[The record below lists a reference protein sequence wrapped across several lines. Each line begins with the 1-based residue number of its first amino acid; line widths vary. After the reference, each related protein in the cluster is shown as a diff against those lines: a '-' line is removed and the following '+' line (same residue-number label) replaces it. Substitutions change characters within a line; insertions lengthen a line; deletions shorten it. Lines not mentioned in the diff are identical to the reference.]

1 MEAVTG
7 TRQGRDLFRTP
18 VAKKRAVGLVLFVVI
33 LGLFFSFNRFPK
45 LDIVDEDLDAVSGA
59 EVQCFQGFCLE
70 RDHATGFLS
79 RWWGFSITYLR
90 LVTMGMTFA
99 FLIAGLAEAFLFP
112 QGTGHMLRSGGA
124 LGRTFKGLA
133 VGPVM
138 NLCSACIVP
147 VSAAYQRRGGG
158 IEGAIAM
165 VQGSATMN
173 IPSLAMVFMV
183 FTPLMGFSRLI
194 LAVMGALL
202 IGPIVAM
209 TVAKAGERA
218 DGPPEDPEVPVPVP
232 QEVSSWAEV
241 LSEASRDWAKA
252 TRGYLVRIGP
262 VMIVAGFASGLV
274 IQWITPET
282 VSTYLGNDLTGI
294 AIAATFG
301 LLINVPLLFE
311 IPLVA
316 LLLLLG
322 IGVAPAATLLFTAAA
337 AAAAGPITFWGLSKV
352 MPRQAIATF
361 ATATWVLGAIGGV
374 AVLGLALLV

>member
-1 MEAVTG
+1 MEAIG
-7 TRQGRDLFRTP
+7 AQQQGRELLRTS
-18 VAKKRAVGLVLFVVI
+18 VAKKRTIGLVLFAVI

-45 LDIVDEDLDAVSGA
+45 LDIVDADLDAVSGA

-70 RDHATGFLS
+70 RDPASGFLS
-79 RWWGFSITYLR
+79 RWWGFSVTYLR

-124 LGRTFKGLA
+124 LGRTVKGLA

-173 IPSLAMVFMV
+173 VPSLAMVFLV

-194 LAVMGALL
+194 LAITGALL

-209 TVAKAGERA
+209 SVARAGGRS
-218 DGPPEDPEVPVPVP
+218 DGPPEGTEIPVP
-232 QEVSSWAEV
+232 QDVSSWAEA
-241 LSEASRDWAKA
+241 LSEGSRDWRRPVLDTWYAW
-252 TRGYLVRIGP
+252 GP
-262 VMIVAGFASGLV
+262 S
-274 IQWITPET
+274 WSSR
-282 VSTYLGNDLTGI
+282 VS
-294 AIAATFG
+294 
-301 LLINVPLLFE
+301 
-311 IPLVA
+311 
-316 LLLLLG
+316 
-322 IGVAPAATLLFTAAA
+322 PAAWQSS
-337 AAAAGPITFWGLSKV
+337 G
-352 MPRQAIATF
+352 
-361 ATATWVLGAIGGV
+361 
-374 AVLGLALLV
+374 